1 MRVMICDDD
10 KLFLEQF
17 SKILEQIFHEH
28 KQSVEIVCCD
38 SGKQLFLQLNQN
50 AADVLFLD
58 IEMPDE
64 DGFTIAERLSKA
76 KDKPLLVFTTSI
88 ETLVF
93 ESFQHEPI
101 WYLLKRKMEQLPA
114 IVDKILKKMEDK
126 QTYFQ
131 IMIANKLHR
140 FMLTEILYFES
151 NDHYIFLHM
160 QDETYRFRGKLNDI
174 EKQLNC
180 DFFVRCHASYLVNCQ
195 YVRVIGRDK
204 LLLRNDIWIPISR
217 NKLDATQ
224 NIFMN
229 YKGSLRL

>member
-1 MRVMICDDD
+1 MRVVICDDD
-10 KLFLEQF
+10 RLFLEQF
-17 SKILEQIFHEH
+17 RKILEQTFDEH
-28 KQSVEIVCCD
+28 GQSVEIVCCD
-38 SGKQLFLQLNQN
+38 SGKQLFLEWNQR

-64 DGFTIAERLSKA
+64 DGFTIAERLSKE
-76 KDKPLLVFTTSI
+76 KDKPLLVFTTNI

-114 IVDKILKKMEDK
+114 IVDKVIKKMEDK

-160 QDETYRFRGKLNDI
+160 QEETYRFRGKLNDI
-174 EKQLNC
+174 EKQLDC

-195 YVRVIGRDK
+195 YVRVMGKDK
-204 LLLRNDIWIPISR
+204 LLLRDDIWIPISR
-217 NKLDATQ
+217 NKLTATQ